1 VGGGVV
7 LFAILALSLT
17 LASCADNSDTDEE
30 NPTPALPAN
39 VGENPIKET
48 IKLKRDTYSSYFLEL
63 NTDGTARA
71 IYVDDDEESRVEEIE
86 IRSTYKYSYDNEK
99 ETITMIVEKSV
110 YYTPFGEEK
119 VQLLTYD
126 EICSEL
132 NKDYTVEKMKQDF
145 KQQYEKDKNDEWF
158 KENYPDCNTYEKY
171 EKAILKESG
180 FDSFSAYAE
189 YVKQSE
195 KDFFKSYFSAKIT
208 YAYEREGDKMT
219 LTEKFT
225 GVKNLSN
232 SRCRFSDGSNYASI
246 GCYSASIDY
255 YNDSSV
261 TYYYGNSVDTNNKT
275 VKFVSEGDRKDVITA
290 TYTEDIEAETV
301 TINFK
306 GKDYV
311 CKFEGDKYIQVE

>member
-1 VGGGVV
+1 M
-7 LFAILALSLT
+7 
-17 LASCADNSDTDEE
+17 
-30 NPTPALPAN
+30 
-39 VGENPIKET
+39 GENPIKET

-71 IYVDDDEESRVEEIE
+71 IRVDDDDEGNVTETV
-86 IRSTYKYSYDNEK
+86 RSKYKYSYDGKNK
-99 ETITMIVEKSV
+99 TITMILEKNYYRGFFVEKE
-110 YYTPFGEEK
+110 G
-119 VQLLTYD
+119 QLLTY
-126 EICSEL
+126 SEL
-132 NKDYTVEKMKQDF
+132 CSKIDEKITVKALREYEKEYYEKNKDDRY
-145 KQQYEKDKNDEWF
+145 F
-158 KENYPDCNTYEKY
+158 KEDYPDCETYDKY
-171 EKAILKESG
+171 EATILEKGGFVSFDAYTEYNKQYLKNEYKA
-180 FDSFSAYAE
+180 
-189 YVKQSE
+189 
-195 KDFFKSYFSAKIT
+195 YFSAKIT
-208 YAYEREGDKMT
+208 YAYENEGGKMT

-232 SRCRFSDGSNYASI
+232 SICRFSEGSDRAYI
-246 GCYSASIDY
+246 DCCYASIDY

-261 TYYYGNSVDTNNKT
+261 TYYYGNTVDTNNKT